1 VISPV
6 MLRHVEYFKAL
17 QETVVSSTVLFEEYP
32 RVPLSRR
39 AEVTQVAEGLWRV
52 IVRFGFTEMP
62 NVVAALAGAREQGCP
77 LNLDDAVYIASHDEV
92 VRSPTRP
99 RLAAWRRMLF
109 SVMYRNSVRV
119 PDRFDLPAD
128 KFLEVGRQIAL

>member
-1 VISPV
+1 
-6 MLRHVEYFKAL
+6 L
-17 QETVVSSTVLFEEYP
+17 TVLFEEYP

-39 AEVTQVAEGLWRV
+39 AEVTQVAEGLWHV

-62 NVVAALAGAREQGCP
+62 NVVAALANAREQGCP

-109 SVMYRNSVRV
+109 SVMFRNSVRA

-128 KFLEVGRQIAL
+128 KLLEVGRQIAL